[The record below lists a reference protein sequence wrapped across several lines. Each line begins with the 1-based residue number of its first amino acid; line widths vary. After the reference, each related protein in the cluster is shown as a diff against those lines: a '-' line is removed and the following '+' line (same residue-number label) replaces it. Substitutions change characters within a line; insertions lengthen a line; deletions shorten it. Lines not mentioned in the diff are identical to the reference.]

1 MLTHHSVGNARSINP
16 EAGDH
21 AISLEPREQAAAA
34 AAVRASWREFPYYAR
49 RYGERGYRFSLSD
62 TGWIETL
69 CQHPVTEARSQVL
82 WLARLLAAR
91 GMPSYLLERHLEFLH
106 QELVSA
112 APQRTER
119 YQIIAQCAAALREMR
134 EVQLSSA
141 RFDQLAARF
150 EAAVAEHPARIANMG
165 AILVSAVTDEAWIAA
180 GAVTA
185 VQGWACDPTM
195 FDAAWT
201 SAVQDFLAQA
211 RIAARPDS
219 QPAR

>member
-1 MLTHHSVGNARSINP
+1 MIEGQGQAVDL
-16 EAGDH
+16 EGD
-21 AISLEPREQAAAA
+21 
-34 AAVRASWREFPYYAR
+34 
-49 RYGERGYRFSLSD
+49 ER
-62 TGWIETL
+62 
-69 CQHPVTEARSQVL
+69 
-82 WLARLLAAR
+82 LALRLK
-91 GMPSYLLERHLEFLH
+91 GG

-141 RFDQLAARF
+141 RFGQLAARF

-185 VQGWACDPTM
+185 K
-195 FDAAWT
+195 
-201 SAVQDFLAQA
+201 
-211 RIAARPDS
+211 RPV
-219 QPAR
+219 R